1 MDIFFYEAFE
11 EEEKELKRFLPK
23 NIKAGF
29 TWKTIQENKDKEPPA
44 KLISTRTQSIFP
56 IEWEDKIK
64 GILSRSTGYDHL
76 KAYEEKINNKLSFGF
91 LPLYCH
97 RAVAEHAMMLWMALL
112 RKLPQQ
118 LKNFSSF
125 HRDGITGYECE
136 NKTLLIVGVG
146 NIGGQILQIGKGLGM
161 NVLCVDIE
169 MKYPEENYVS
179 IEEGIKQADIIVCAM
194 NLTKNNIGYFTY
206 DLLKKSKKNALF
218 INISRGEFSPSS
230 ILLKLI
236 NENHLGGAG
245 LDVFNHEKDLA
256 ISLRENKPSSDP
268 EVLATLELSKKQNVI
283 LTPHNAFNSYEAVAR
298 KAEQSIEQVVY
309 FMNNG
314 RFKWEVPRS

>member
-11 EEEKELKRFLPK
+11 EEEKELRRFLPE

-29 TWKTIQENKDKEPPA
+29 TWKTIQENKDNELPA

-56 IEWEDKIK
+56 IEWGDKIS

-76 KAYEEKINNKLSFGF
+76 KAYEEKISTKLSLGY

-118 LKNFSSF
+118 AKKFSSF

-136 NKTLLIVGVG
+136 GKTLLIVGVG

-161 NVLCVDIE
+161 RVLCVDLEI
-169 MKYPEENYVS
+169 KYPQENYVS
-179 IEEGIKQADIIVCAM
+179 IEEGIHQADIIVCAM
-194 NLTKNNIGYFTY
+194 NLTKSNIGYFTY
-206 DLLKKSKKNALF
+206 DLLKKSKQNAIF

-230 ILLKLI
+230 VLLKLI
-236 NENHLGGAG
+236 NANHLSGIG
-245 LDVFNHEKDLA
+245 LDVYNNEKDLA
-256 ISLRENKPSSDP
+256 ISLRENKISNDP
-268 EVLATLELSKKQNVI
+268 EVLATLELSKKPNVI
-283 LTPHNAFNSYEAVAR
+283 LTPHNAFNSFEAVGR
-298 KAEQSIEQVVY
+298 KSQQSIEQIVH
-309 FMNNG
+309 FMNTGN
-314 RFKWEVPRS
+314 FKWQVPE

>member
-11 EEEKELKRFLPK
+11 EEEKQLKRFLPE

-29 TWKTIQENKDKEPPA
+29 SWKTIQESKHNEPPA
-44 KLISTRTQSIFP
+44 KLISTRTQSVYP
-56 IEWEDKIK
+56 IKWGDKLN

-76 KAYEEKINNKLSFGF
+76 KAYEEEISHKLSFGY

-118 LKNFSSF
+118 VKNFSSF
-125 HRDGITGYECE
+125 RRDGITGYECE

-146 NIGGQILQIGKGLGM
+146 NIGGQILHIGKGLGM

-169 MKYPEENYVS
+169 IKYPNENYLS

-194 NLTKNNIGYFTY
+194 NLNKENIGYFTY
-206 DLLKKSKKNALF
+206 DLFKKSKKNAIF

-230 ILLKLI
+230 VLLKLI

-245 LDVFNHEKDLA
+245 LDAFNHEKELA
-256 ISLRENKPSSDP
+256 ISFRENKNSNDP

-283 LTPHNAFNSYEAVAR
+283 LTPHNAFNSYEAVER
-298 KAEQSIEQVVY
+298 KSQQSIEQVVY

-314 RFKWEVPRS
+314 KFKWQVPD